1 MDAGSTLRKLVI
13 VATPLLVART
23 RPRSARTAQEV
34 ICTARPLATGTALF
48 LGDALALTLAGWV
61 GYLLWSQVNNAIGV
75 EFYLQLSPG
84 LALALL
90 IYACAGLYP
99 GAGLSP
105 VEEMRRIMLGT
116 TTVWLIAT
124 AAIFLSKDGVLY
136 SRGVFVTSWF
146 CSALLVPVE
155 RAFLRKLLA
164 RRKWWGV
171 PVLVLGAGKTGKML
185 VANLRA
191 EPGCGLKPVA
201 YLDDDPDKQGDCDGL
216 QVVGP
221 LSLAPELARRLG
233 IRQAI
238 IAMPGIGGAQLLGVL
253 ERVGTT
259 FTRLIIVP
267 DMFGISTLWVSPK
280 DLSGVLGLEVRQN
293 LLIPVNRWLK
303 RGLDVTTA
311 LLLGV
316 PALPLLAAAALWIK
330 RVSPGPAFYTQER
343 AGQGRARIRVPKL
356 RTMHVN
362 AESLLLK
369 HLSENAEARREW
381 REHFKLREDPRIVA
395 GIGRWL
401 RKTSLDEWPQLWCV
415 LKGEMSL
422 VGPRPFPCYHLDE
435 FDAGFRALR
444 AQVLP
449 GLTGLWQVSGRSNG
463 DLKVQEAM
471 DTYYIR
477 NWSIWLDLHILA
489 RTIRTVLL
497 GKGAY

>member
-1 MDAGSTLRKLVI
+1 VEELRRI
-13 VATPLLVART
+13 V
-23 RPRSARTAQEV
+23 
-34 ICTARPLATGTALF
+34 LATTA
-48 LGDALALTLAGWV
+48 V
-61 GYLLWSQVNNAIGV
+61 YLVS
-75 EFYLQLSPG
+75 
-84 LALALL
+84 
-90 IYACAGLYP
+90 
-99 GAGLSP
+99 
-105 VEEMRRIMLGT
+105 
-116 TTVWLIAT
+116 T
-124 AAIFLSKDGVLY
+124 AAIFLSKEVELY

-146 CSALLVPVE
+146 FSAVLVPLQ
-155 RAFLRKLLA
+155 RAMVRRALA
-164 RRKWWGV
+164 RRSWWGV
-171 PVLVLGAGKTGKML
+171 PVLVLGAGKTGRML

-191 EPGCGLKPVA
+191 QPECGLRPVA
-201 YLDDDPDKQGDCDGL
+201 YFDDDPDKQGECAGL

-221 LSLAPELARRLG
+221 LSLAPATARRLG

-238 IAMPGIGGAQLLGVL
+238 IAMPGIGRAQLLGVL

-267 DMFGISTLWVSPK
+267 DMFGIATLWVSPK

-303 RGLDVTTA
+303 RGLDVATA
-311 LLLGV
+311 LVLGV
-316 PALPLLAAAALWIK
+316 PALPVVALAVLWIK

-343 AGQGRARIRVPKL
+343 EGTAGARIRVRKL
-356 RTMHVN
+356 RTMHVH

-369 HLSENAEARREW
+369 HLSENPEARLQW
-381 REHFKLREDPRIVA
+381 QQYFKLKDDPRIVPA
-395 GIGRWL
+395 IGCWL
-401 RKTSLDEWPQLWCV
+401 RRTSLDELPQLWSV

-422 VGPRPFPCYHLDE
+422 VGPRPFPYYHLDE
-435 FDAGFRALR
+435 FDAAFRGLR
-444 AQVLP
+444 GRVLP

-489 RTIRTVLL
+489 RTIHVVLL

>member
-1 MDAGSTLRKLVI
+1 VLLAADAV
-13 VATPLLVART
+13 
-23 RPRSARTAQEV
+23 
-34 ICTARPLATGTALF
+34 
-48 LGDALALTLAGWV
+48 ALTAAGWL
-61 GYLLWSQVNNAIGV
+61 GYFFWSRVNSAIGV
-75 EFYLQLSPG
+75 EFFYQLAP
-84 LALALL
+84 ALAVSLV

-105 VEEMRRIMLGT
+105 VEELRRIVLAT
-116 TTVWLIAT
+116 TAVCLIST
-124 AAIFLSKDGVLY
+124 GAIFLSKEGALY
-136 SRGVFVTSWF
+136 SRGVFITSWLV
-146 CSALLVPVE
+146 SILLVPLQ
-155 RAFLRKLLA
+155 RAVLRGVLA
-164 RRKWWGV
+164 TRKWWGV
-171 PVLVLGAGKTGKML
+171 PVLVLGAGTTGRML

-191 EPGCGLKPVA
+191 QPECGLRPVA
-201 YLDDDPDKQGDCDGL
+201 YLDDDPDKLGECAGL

-221 LSLAPELARRLG
+221 LSLAPALARQLR
-233 IRQAI
+233 IREAI
-238 IAMPGIGGAQLLGVL
+238 IAMPGIGRQQLLTVF
-253 ERVGTT
+253 ERLGAS

-267 DMFGISTLWVSPK
+267 DMFGMASLWVSPK

-303 RGLDVTTA
+303 RALDLVMASILGL
-311 LLLGV
+311 L
-316 PALPLLAAAALWIK
+316 ALPVVALAVLWIK

-343 AGQGRARIRVPKL
+343 EGRAGARIRVRKL
-356 RTMHVN
+356 RTMHAD

-369 HLSENAEARREW
+369 HLSENREARLQW
-381 REHFKLREDPRIVA
+381 QQYFKLKDDPRIVPA
-395 GIGRWL
+395 IGCLL
-401 RKTSLDEWPQLWCV
+401 RRTSLDELPQLWSV

-444 AQVLP
+444 ARVLP

-489 RTIRTVLL
+489 RTIHVVLL

>member
-1 MDAGSTLRKLVI
+1 MEAVVS
-13 VATPLLVART
+13 
-23 RPRSARTAQEV
+23 
-34 ICTARPLATGTALF
+34 TARPLATAAVL
-48 LGDALALTLAGWV
+48 LAADAVALTAAGWL
-61 GYLLWSQVNNAIGV
+61 GYFFWSRVNSAIGV
-75 EFYLQLSPG
+75 EFYYQLAP
-84 LALALL
+84 ALAVSLV

-105 VEEMRRIMLGT
+105 VEELRRIVLAT
-116 TTVWLIAT
+116 TAVCLIST
-124 AAIFLSKDGVLY
+124 GAIFLSKEGALY
-136 SRGVFVTSWF
+136 SRGVFITSWLV
-146 CSALLVPVE
+146 SILLVPLQ
-155 RAFLRKLLA
+155 RAVLRGVLA
-164 RRKWWGV
+164 KRKWWGV
-171 PVLVLGAGKTGKML
+171 PVLVLGAGETGRML

-191 EPGCGLKPVA
+191 QPECGLRPVA
-201 YLDDDPDKQGDCDGL
+201 YLDDDPDKLGECAGL

-221 LSLAPELARRLG
+221 LSLAPALARQLR
-233 IRQAI
+233 IREAI
-238 IAMPGIGGAQLLGVL
+238 IAMPGIGRQQLLTVF
-253 ERVGTT
+253 ERLGAS

-267 DMFGISTLWVSPK
+267 DMFGMASLWVSPK

-303 RGLDVTTA
+303 RILDLGMASILGL
-311 LLLGV
+311 L
-316 PALPLLAAAALWIK
+316 ALPVMVLAVLWIK

-343 AGQGRARIRVPKL
+343 EGRGGARIRVRKL
-356 RTMHVN
+356 RTMHID

-369 HLSENAEARREW
+369 HLSENPEARLQW
-381 REHFKLREDPRIVA
+381 QQYFKLKDDPRIVPA
-395 GIGRWL
+395 IGGLL
-401 RKTSLDEWPQLWCV
+401 RRTSLDELPQLWSV

-444 AQVLP
+444 ARVLP

-477 NWSIWLDLHILA
+477 NWSIWLDLHIVA
-489 RTIRTVLL
+489 RTIHVVLL

>member
-1 MDAGSTLRKLVI
+1 MA
-13 VATPLLVART
+13 
-23 RPRSARTAQEV
+23 
-34 ICTARPLATGTALF
+34 
-48 LGDALALTLAGWV
+48 AGWL
-61 GYLLWSQVNNAIGV
+61 GYFFWSRVNSAIGV
-75 EFYLQLSPG
+75 EFYYQLAP
-84 LALALL
+84 ALVVSLL

-105 VEEMRRIMLGT
+105 VEELRRIVLAT
-116 TTVWLIAT
+116 TAVCLIST
-124 AAIFLSKDGVLY
+124 AAIFLSKEGVLY
-136 SRGVFVTSWF
+136 SRGVFITSWLV
-146 CSALLVPVE
+146 SILLVPLQ
-155 RAFLRKLLA
+155 RALLRSVLST
-164 RRKWWGV
+164 REWWGV
-171 PVLVLGAGKTGKML
+171 PVLVLGAGKTGRML

-191 EPGCGLKPVA
+191 QPECGLRPVA
-201 YLDDDPDKQGDCDGL
+201 YLDDDPDKLGECAGL

-221 LSLAPELARRLG
+221 LSLAPELARQLG
-233 IRQAI
+233 IREAI
-238 IAMPGIGGAQLLGVL
+238 IAMPGIGRQQLLTVF
-253 ERVGTT
+253 ERLGAS

-267 DMFGISTLWVSPK
+267 DMFGMASLWVSPK

-303 RGLDVTTA
+303 RTLDLAMASILGL
-311 LLLGV
+311 L
-316 PALPLLAAAALWIK
+316 ALPVVALAVLWIK

-343 AGQGRARIRVPKL
+343 EGRGGARIRVRKL
-356 RTMHVN
+356 RTMHAD

-369 HLSENAEARREW
+369 HLSENREARLQW
-381 REHFKLREDPRIVA
+381 QQYFKLKDDPRIVPA
-395 GIGRWL
+395 IGCLL
-401 RKTSLDEWPQLWCV
+401 RRTSLDELPQLWSV

-444 AQVLP
+444 ARVLP

-489 RTIRTVLL
+489 RTIHVVLL